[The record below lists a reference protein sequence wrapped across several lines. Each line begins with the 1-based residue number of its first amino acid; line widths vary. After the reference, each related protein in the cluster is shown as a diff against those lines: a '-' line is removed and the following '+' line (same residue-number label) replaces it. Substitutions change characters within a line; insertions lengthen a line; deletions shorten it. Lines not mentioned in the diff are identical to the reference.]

1 MLLAKI
7 QVNLFS
13 VMCLAQ
19 PKDWYLVLDIWVTTL
34 LTTGG
39 ENIIPFPV
47 DLFSIQLSEV
57 LLDKIGM
64 NW

>member
-7 QVNLFS
+7 PVNLFS
-13 VMCLAQ
+13 VVCLAQ
-19 PKDWYLVLDIWVTTL
+19 PRDWYLVLDIWVTTL
-34 LTTGG
+34 LTAGG
-39 ENIIPFPV
+39 EHIIPV

-57 LLDKIGM
+57 LLDKIEP